1 MIASW
6 IAHLV
11 FRDTLSL
18 EHPGFARIAHEKY
31 PPGPDVS
38 DAPIWQIFFYDSGGT
53 TGDGKWLTMDNTH
66 EVEQAYASWYKKKTT
81 GARTQ
86 EYKFKNK
93 EGREFSINFEDSK
106 RVLAL
111 LRNRLARESVESYR
125 TFHWFQSYVAV
136 LRHEVDWHW
145 DLEFLLWIHCAVFL
159 NLKQNLPVQQ

>member
-18 EHPGFARIAHEKY
+18 EHPGFARIAHERY

-66 EVEQAYASWYKKKTT
+66 EVEQAYVSWVRKKDAGEPT
-81 GARTQ
+81 A
-86 EYKFKNK
+86 EHKFRSKA
-93 EGREFSINFEDSK
+93 GREFSINFDESR
-106 RVLAL
+106 RVP
-111 LRNRLARESVESYR
+111 RFFVIGWQGECRRLHSAIQRFES
-125 TFHWFQSYVAV
+125 F
-136 LRHEVDWHW
+136 VD
-145 DLEFLLWIHCAVFL
+145 LCCSS
-159 NLKQNLPVQQ
+159 